1 MAYCKVTDGVAQ
13 YYTLGLLRRSLPEG
27 TEITPEVMANNSV
40 FAVTESSVPDYDVKT
55 ERVEQQ
61 YDFINDAWTL
71 VWHVVAKPDV
81 ELISNAVAKAKSDRK
96 QVEQGGIVWQ
106 GYTFDTS
113 EESQARH
120 NAAATAISLGLRTGG
135 VWKAKD
141 EDGDTAF
148 VDMSNDDLIAV
159 TQIIYNHVQGC
170 FEAEAMAVSAIQ
182 GGDLSATF
190 ADYFATY

>member
-1 MAYCKVTDGVAQ
+1 MAYCKVTNGVAE
-13 YYTLGLLRRSLPEG
+13 YYTLGLLRAELG
-27 TEITPEVMANNSV
+27 NVEINPEVMAENDV
-40 FAVTESSVPDYDVKT
+40 YPVTESDVPDYDVKT
-55 ERVEQQ
+55 EKLEQEYQ
-61 YDFINDAWTL
+61 LIADAWWL
-71 VWHVVAKPDV
+71 VWEVYPKPDV
-81 ELISNAVAKAKSDRK
+81 ELISLGVTQAKADRAE
-96 QVEQGGIVWQ
+96 VEQGGVEWQ
-106 GYTFDTS
+106 GYVFDTS

-141 EDGDTAF
+141 LDGDTAF

-170 FEAEAMAVSAIQ
+170 FEAEAMAVAAIQ

-190 ADYFATY
+190 ADYFAVY